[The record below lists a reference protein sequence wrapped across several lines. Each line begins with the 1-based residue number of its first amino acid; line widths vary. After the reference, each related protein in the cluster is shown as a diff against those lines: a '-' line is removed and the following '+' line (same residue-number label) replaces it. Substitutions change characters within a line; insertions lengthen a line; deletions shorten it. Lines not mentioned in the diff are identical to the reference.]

1 MNAKQPYQKRK
12 MLNLQVN
19 RNMQMRMIGRIS
31 GIIFISLLFSSA
43 IYFYF
48 SDIQITA
55 SYQMFHIKA
64 KSFLDM
70 LLPVV
75 IGSFIVSLVA
85 GFIGSLFFPKNYAG
99 SLYRIEQDLQQVM
112 NGDLTKKIVLRK
124 GDEGVEVV
132 DQLNKL
138 ISTFRDKF
146 ADIQAGLVKAQQH
159 GGPQAPGSTDERLE
173 AVHEIHQQ
181 LLSEL
186 QKLKMTR
193 N

>member
-1 MNAKQPYQKRK
+1 MNAKQPHQKRK

-31 GIIFISLLFSSA
+31 GIIFVSLLFSSA

-48 SDIQITA
+48 SDIKITA

-64 KSFLDM
+64 QSFLDM

-75 IGSFIVSLVA
+75 ISSFIISLVA
-85 GFIGSLFFPKNYAG
+85 GFIGSLFFPKHYAG
-99 SLYRIEQDLQQVM
+99 SLYRIEKDLQQVM
-112 NGDLTKKIVLRK
+112 DGDLTKKIVLRK
-124 GDEGVEVV
+124 GDEGTEVA

-146 ADIQAGLVKAQQH
+146 TDIQVGLVKAEEH
-159 GGPQAPGSTDERLE
+159 GGPEVTGSADERLE
-173 AVHEIHQQ
+173 SVHEIHQQ
-181 LLSEL
+181 LLNEL
-186 QKLKMTR
+186 QKLR
-193 N
+193 INPD